1 MANSLTR
8 FGRPQDRTALLPEAP
23 ILGHRTVTESSK
35 NALFAHKNN
44 HFELTYIVSGTLE
57 WLIND
62 ELVVTRQNDIL
73 VTFPEDKLA
82 LLNGCFMVS
91 EAYFMQVDLE
101 HEGFLSNQQ
110 RELFN
115 YKLRKIDSRKVSLSS
130 NRSIL
135 FSKMLDEHE
144 QQDSFSKGLCQ
155 GWLHEILTMIVRRS
169 EGWENK
175 TSLDA
180 DKMFKQNLLSYLE
193 AHLTETIKVLDIAK
207 HFNYSESHFRV
218 LFKQVFN
225 SAPVDFIRQFRIDTA
240 QRLIREGRHS
250 ITDIAYKVGFTSSQY
265 FSHTFKKELGI
276 SPREYRKALKTDA
289 GRIHDSATSIHLM
302 DMHFPDKT

>member
-144 QQDSFSKGLCQ
+144 QQDRARAWIRHHLR
-155 GWLHEILTMIVRRS
+155 RRS
-169 EGWENK
+169 RHIV
-175 TSLDA
+175 SD
-180 DKMFKQNLLSYLE
+180 
-193 AHLTETIKVLDIAK
+193 
-207 HFNYSESHFRV
+207 R
-218 LFKQVFN
+218 
-225 SAPVDFIRQFRIDTA
+225 
-240 QRLIREGRHS
+240 GRHETPGHS
-250 ITDIAYKVGFTSSQY
+250 A
-265 FSHTFKKELGI
+265 
-276 SPREYRKALKTDA
+276 RALDQLRPWRDPSFCA
-289 GRIHDSATSIHLM
+289 GAEAIG
-302 DMHFPDKT
+302 